1 MFASRNA
8 SFPVFNAQTI
18 NPLSAQN
25 VKEDQQQS
33 TVSVNSV
40 QLATPTAH
48 APTVDKDS
56 TISWFQVLQDQVTVL
71 SALPLTTVFSVIR
84 KSLILALFV
93 KTVSM

>member
-1 MFASRNA
+1 MSVSRNV

-18 NPLSAQN
+18 SPLSAQN

-33 TVSVNSV
+33 TVNVNSA
-40 QLATPTAH
+40 QLAMPTAH

-71 SALPLTTVFSVIR
+71 SALPLTTVFSVMR
-84 KSLILALFV
+84 KIHILALSV

>member
-18 NPLSAQN
+18 SPLSAQN

-71 SALPLTTVFSVIR
+71 SALPLTTVFSVMR
-84 KSLILALFV
+84 KSHILALFV